1 MRVYNYYSFT
11 VIAAYLLDDTF
22 AFVSSKYP
30 TYVSQRVSPTSTTS
44 PLKESS
50 TTTSNDNNDSFNIE
64 QYFNFPLD
72 DWQIKAGD
80 EIIKGH
86 NVITCAP
93 TGAGKT
99 VVGEIA
105 LHYAFANN
113 KDSIY
118 TTPLKALSNQKFM
131 ELRKIF
137 GAENVGLS
145 TGDMSINRGAKVMV
159 MTTEVYRNMAW
170 RAASSVEVYSE
181 EDADIINKDD
191 NDLANLAIV
200 VLDEF
205 HYMGQPGR
213 GGVWEECVITS
224 PSHTQIVG
232 LSATLPNANDISSW
246 MTSVT
251 KQTTLVECL
260 GARPVPL
267 RYMFATRDGLEFLF
281 KDENAGPVSFSKNSD
296 IVRL

>member
-1 MRVYNYYSFT
+1 MNLFFVS
-11 VIAAYLLDDTF
+11 LLLPTTSSSTL
-22 AFVSSKYP
+22 AFVTNPKLHVPILRRSKNSNHYISPSSSNNEINKNLNLNLLQ
-30 TYVSQRVSPTSTTS
+30 TKSQ
-44 PLKESS
+44 L
-50 TTTSNDNNDSFNIE
+50 NIP

-72 DWQIKAGD
+72 DWQLQAGN
-80 EIIKGH
+80 EIIQGN

-105 LHYAFANN
+105 LHYAFENN

-137 GAENVGLS
+137 GVDNVGLS

-170 RAASSVEVYSE
+170 RASSSGRIESDDESDNVDE
-181 EDADIINKDD
+181 E
-191 NDLANLAIV
+191 NDLANLSIV

-232 LSATLPNANDISSW
+232 LSATLPNANNIANW

-251 KQTTLVECL
+251 KQTTLIEAL

-281 KDENAGPVSFSKNSD
+281 KDENAGPVS
-296 IVRL
+296 V